1 MSRGARI
8 QREDVSPWRKE
19 RKLATVCNESAKRER
34 ISGSG
39 KFAWLESCNLREKGI
54 TRETTCTEPKSWGR
68 EIIGDVCVWIE
79 KRNVVK
85 KRGRGGEKMVKND

>member
-1 MSRGARI
+1 MLQFFDKIFNESKEKKFPKIQNLVGKEGRTARAELECHMVPTNRG
-8 QREDVSPWRKE
+8 EDVSPWRKE

-54 TRETTCTEPKSWGR
+54 TRETT
-68 EIIGDVCVWIE
+68 
-79 KRNVVK
+79 
-85 KRGRGGEKMVKND
+85 